1 MPFKDLM
8 IVGID
13 VYHDASR
20 KGSSFAGVVSS
31 MNDLATRYY
40 SMVKEQKQ
48 GINSHVCTNL
58 FYRFFHQF
66 LNGAVEKENKL
77 IISPKQ
83 FLSSPSAC
91 LTSVASKNTDK

>member
-48 GINSHVCTNL
+48 GTNSSHVFTNFFSTNFSIEQLKKKTNL
-58 FYRFFHQF
+58 LLVQ
-66 LNGAVEKENKL
+66 NS
-77 IISPKQ
+77 I
-83 FLSSPSAC
+83 
-91 LTSVASKNTDK
+91 

>member
-48 GINSHVCTNL
+48 GTNSHVFTNL
-58 FYRFFHQF
+58 LRRFFHQSLIWVAENENEF
-66 LNGAVEKENKL
+66 INTVFKLAV
-77 IISPKQ
+77 
-83 FLSSPSAC
+83 C
-91 LTSVASKNTDK
+91 LPDERSF

>member
-48 GINSHVCTNL
+48 GINSSHVFTNM
-58 FYRFFHQF
+58 FHEI
-66 LNGAVEKENKL
+66 LSVWAVEEENNGFCYQNCSDPTVRKL
-77 IISPKQ
+77 
-83 FLSSPSAC
+83 F
-91 LTSVASKNTDK
+91 

>member
-48 GINSHVCTNL
+48 GTNL
-58 FYRFFHQF
+58 
-66 LNGAVEKENKL
+66 K
-77 IISPKQ
+77 
-83 FLSSPSAC
+83 
-91 LTSVASKNTDK
+91 

>member
-48 GINSHVCTNL
+48 GQVCI
-58 FYRFFHQF
+58 FIYMKIYFFSRH
-66 LNGAVEKENKL
+66 
-77 IISPKQ
+77 
-83 FLSSPSAC
+83 
-91 LTSVASKNTDK
+91 

>member
-48 GINSHVCTNL
+48 GTNSSHVFTNL
-58 FYRFFHQF
+58 FNEFF
-66 LNGAVEKENKL
+66 
-77 IISPKQ
+77 
-83 FLSSPSAC
+83 
-91 LTSVASKNTDK
+91 